1 MDFVHHSRHVKV
13 CVITTSY
20 ETMGNCYMQIH
31 KGKYLR
37 LSIPYTFI
45 SSASRNTE
53 ANIRPIEIKQ
63 LNKILTQI
71 FAELRAFAGKL
82 RYLQE
87 VD

>member
-1 MDFVHHSRHVKV
+1 
-13 CVITTSY
+13 
-20 ETMGNCYMQIH
+20 MGNCYMQIH

-37 LSIPYTFI
+37 LHIYTPYTFI

-71 FAELRAFAGKL
+71 LAELRTFAGKL